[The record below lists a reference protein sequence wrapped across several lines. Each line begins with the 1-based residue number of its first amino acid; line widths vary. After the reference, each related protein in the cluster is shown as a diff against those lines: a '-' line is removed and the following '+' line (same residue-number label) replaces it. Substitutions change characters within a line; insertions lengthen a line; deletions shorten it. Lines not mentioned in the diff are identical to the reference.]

1 VGFTT
6 ETSFD
11 NFQSCCASWAALLRH
26 FCLDMGDQREDIILV
41 TKSVLAAPRKRMA
54 TMVQIQVMV
63 TLTMVLG
70 GPVRG
75 GKVYGTHGGLSFCV
89 QGSVSRPLLRHADST
104 PLWVGKRYDLTRGRD
119 FRPPDLAQR

>member
-26 FCLDMGDQREDIILV
+26 FCLDMGDQMEDIILV

-75 GKVYGTHGGLSFCV
+75 GKVSMAADRPDCHYRHSRRPQFLRPGLRF
-89 QGSVSRPLLRHADST
+89 
-104 PLWVGKRYDLTRGRD
+104 
-119 FRPPDLAQR
+119 